1 VLGDG
6 DQADARGASA
16 PRPEGDE
23 DGGAPPRK
31 PTPEEAAH
39 AAFAT
44 IVEKKGRN
52 VLLLDITGCSDLADY
67 MIIATA
73 TNPRQA
79 TAIAAEVDRRLRA
92 SGLRRLNMSGLEL
105 GVWAILDFGDLF
117 IHVMQ
122 ERERRYYDL
131 EALWAD
137 GVVVKREAGGGEE
150 APAARAGDEESEDEE
165 DARGLDED
173 GEVEPTDD

>member
-1 VLGDG
+1 VAGDEP
-6 DQADARGASA
+6 AVDARGAEARIS
-16 PRPEGDE
+16 GD
-23 DGGAPPRK
+23 DDDRSPPRK

-39 AAFAT
+39 AAFST
-44 IVEKKGRN
+44 IIEKKGRN
-52 VLLLDITGCSDLADY
+52 VLLLDIGGCSDLADY
-67 MIIATA
+67 MIVATA

-105 GVWAILDFGDLF
+105 GVWAVLDFGDLF
-117 IHVMQ
+117 VHVMQ

-137 GVVVKREAGGGEE
+137 GVVVRREAGGATEAVEASTTPSDDDDDVVEGEGE
-150 APAARAGDEESEDEE
+150 AED
-165 DARGLDED
+165 
-173 GEVEPTDD
+173 